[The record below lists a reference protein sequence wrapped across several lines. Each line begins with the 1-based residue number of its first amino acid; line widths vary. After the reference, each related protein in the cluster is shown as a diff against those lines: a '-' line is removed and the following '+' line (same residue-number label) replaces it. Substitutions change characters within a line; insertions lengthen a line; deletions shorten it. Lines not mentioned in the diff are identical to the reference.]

1 MHVGMTRFC
10 RQWFSSPDKLAGGL
24 SKIVMAE
31 SAPRF
36 DSVFPETFSDVL
48 SLNPF
53 CKPFEFRF
61 TRYSRLSL
69 IKMFTLKRVIAWL
82 TLLLFCE
89 MSQRLYIYNCIIKQL
104 LDSVFA

>member
-1 MHVGMTRFC
+1 MKFC
-10 RQWFSSPDKLAGGL
+10 LHLDIGNIFHKTVQLNF
-24 SKIVMAE
+24 KIFFQKFQ
-31 SAPRF
+31 F
-36 DSVFPETFSDVL
+36 DSIFPETFSDVL
-48 SLNPF
+48 GLNPF

-61 TRYSRLSL
+61 TCNSRLSL

-89 MSQRLYIYNCIIKQL
+89 MSQRFYVYNCIIKQL